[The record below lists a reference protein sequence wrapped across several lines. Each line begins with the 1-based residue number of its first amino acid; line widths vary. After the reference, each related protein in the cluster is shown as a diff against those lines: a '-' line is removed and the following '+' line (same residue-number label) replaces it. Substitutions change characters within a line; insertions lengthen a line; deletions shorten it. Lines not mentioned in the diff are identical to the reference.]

1 MRRRNEICEKGV
13 ELNMKRNELDENIK
27 EKLLLEGLTS
37 SGKTLLAMKISKLY
51 AMNGKKVLYVDVEHG
66 SDREKKRLFGD
77 LTDEELSRIDIIHAT
92 DIDSLLKYMLGW
104 VEDKSIGSQEVKIH
118 HGIDYD
124 LKVVDDLVSE
134 IDLFKAKLT
143 QRFIRQGRY
152 EIGGKLFTIENKDT
166 FILPFNFYARIYE
179 QITEALVTMLTHDYD
194 LVCTMHPL
202 KDTESQQSL
211 QEKIYMKFDS
221 VVRLQKILLPN
232 GFPRWSAVIVKNRGR
247 EAPDKSNTL
256 DNIDPLLV
264 YFIKKFN
271 MDVDSIL
278 ERLK

>member
-1 MRRRNEICEKGV
+1 
-13 ELNMKRNELDENIK
+13 MKRSELDENIK

-37 SGKTLLAMKISKLY
+37 SGKTLLAMKIAKIY
-51 AMNGKKVLYVDVEHG
+51 ALNGKKVLYIDVEFG
-66 SDREKKRLFGD
+66 TDREKKRVFGD

-92 DIDSLLKYMLGW
+92 DIDTLLKYMLGW
-104 VEDKSIGSQEVKIH
+104 IEDKSVGSQEVKIQ

-134 IDLFKAKLT
+134 IDLYKAKLT

-179 QITEALVTMLTHDYD
+179 QITEALVTMLMHNYD
-194 LVCTMHPL
+194 LVSTMHPL

-221 VVRLQKILLPN
+221 VVRLQKVLLPN

-256 DNIDPLLV
+256 DSVEPLIV
-264 YFIKKFN
+264 YFIRKFN
-271 MDVDSIL
+271 MDMEETVK
-278 ERLK
+278 RL

>member
-1 MRRRNEICEKGV
+1 
-13 ELNMKRNELDENIK
+13 MKRSELDENIK

-37 SGKTLLAMKISKLY
+37 SGKTLLAMKIAKLY
-51 AMNGKKVLYVDVEHG
+51 AMNGKKVLYIDVEHG
-66 SDREKKRLFGD
+66 SDREKKKVFGGLTEDELLKID
-77 LTDEELSRIDIIHAT
+77 LVHAT
-92 DIDSLLKYMLGW
+92 DIDTLLKCMLGW
-104 VEDKSIGSQEVKIH
+104 VEDKSVGSQEVKIQ

-179 QITEALVTMLTHDYD
+179 QITEALVTMLNHNYD

-211 QEKIYMKFDS
+211 QEKIFMKFDS

-232 GFPRWSAVIVKNRGR
+232 GFPRWSAVIIKNRGR

-256 DNIDPLLV
+256 DSVDPLLI
-264 YFIKKFN
+264 YFIKKFG
-271 MDVDSIL
+271 MDV
-278 ERLK
+278 EETMKRM